1 MKKQL
6 KKGWLSRELQAMKKI
21 GGGGGYTLDISK
33 T

>member
-6 KKGWLSRELQAMKKI
+6 KKGWLSRELQAVKKI
-21 GGGGGYTLDISK
+21 GGGGYTLDISK